1 MKILVTGSNGQ
12 LGRELQGQLDSRAPG
27 SAVYIDIDTLDLTD
41 RSAVETYMRS
51 GDFSHVINCAAYTDV
66 DKAEEDKMQCSVAN
80 VDAVSNLARLAD
92 ELGFKI
98 IHISTDYVFDGNSC
112 RPYPRNRT
120 NRRPLSVYG
129 VTKRKGETALI
140 GLAPDSMIIRTGWL
154 YSPHGHNFV
163 KTMLELG
170 RRNSQLRVVADQ
182 IGTPTLCSRPR
193 QGNNRHITFGA
204 LDSGNISLL
213 QRRRGFVV

>member
-51 GDFSHVINCAAYTDV
+51 GDFSHVINCAAYTAV

-112 RPYPRNRT
+112 RPYREIDKPE
-120 NRRPLSVYG
+120 PLSVYG

-182 IGTPTLCSRPR
+182 IGTPTYAADLAKA
-193 QGNNRHITFGA
+193 IT
-204 LDSGNISLL
+204 DILL
-213 QRRRGFVV
+213 SSNEGVD